1 MRRYSEA
8 VRELYEVTGPCH
20 GGPVPCP
27 PNLTTALRRGVP
39 YVPDGPL
46 RATAWICVPRRLR
59 SAHCSQP
66 NEFGHCSPPLESLN
80 SPADGAH
87 EANLR

>member
-39 YVPDGPL
+39 YVADGPL
-46 RATAWICVPRRLR
+46 RATAWIDLR
-59 SAHCSQP
+59 ASTAAQR
-66 NEFGHCSPPLESLN
+66 SLQ
-80 SPADGAH
+80 ST
-87 EANLR
+87 E